1 MENQKA
7 AEDSHNRENI
17 NSPLNNTSFID
28 QACLVE
34 MAGWLDEMPCF
45 FFFFWF
51 LWTATLSWSI
61 KKTQKNLTIS
71 SHLDPSWS
79 IMHTSVI
86 QMLQWNN
93 IPVQRKDI
101 LQLCL
106 LCPPGL
112 LLFHFTPTFNR
123 LHLVI
128 RSPFITNYFCSQ
140 QKKLNV
146 KLKLIWNRNSCWCFN
161 INACVSFYR

>member
-1 MENQKA
+1 MLLAMENQKA
-7 AEDSHNRENI
+7 AKDSHNRENI

-34 MAGWLDEMPCF
+34 IAGWLDEMPF
-45 FFFFWF
+45 FFLGF

-61 KKTQKNLTIS
+61 KKNKKTWSIS

-112 LLFHFTPTFNR
+112 LLFHFTPTFNW

-128 RSPFITNYFCSQ
+128 RSPFITNYFVVN
-140 QKKLNV
+140 K
-146 KLKLIWNRNSCWCFN
+146 RNWK
-161 INACVSFYR
+161 